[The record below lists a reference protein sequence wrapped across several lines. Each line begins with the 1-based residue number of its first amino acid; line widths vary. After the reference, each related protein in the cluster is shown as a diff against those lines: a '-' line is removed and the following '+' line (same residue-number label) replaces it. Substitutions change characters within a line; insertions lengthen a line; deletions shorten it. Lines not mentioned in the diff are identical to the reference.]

1 MNSPNEVTRK
11 NLEFESER
19 PSSQNFG
26 GRLCKFA
33 GEVASIAPWA
43 LRTMKFSISSLALGS
58 IFTTALVGGEANA
71 QFGPSA
77 CNSDSRNTFVGT
89 VVDCTSSSITAA
101 ETFWLFKSNPNITL
115 DVNLSASTAVTV
127 SAGTNSIFNLIAFGN
142 GNIDFQQAANGQAI
156 TAQSGVPS
164 AILAR
169 IIEGTSNNR
178 ITISTTGNISVAS
191 SSSYAVLAY
200 GITSSNY
207 AEVLTA
213 TARDIDVTI
222 STANITGGGG
232 GIRVRTIGD
241 VTISSKN
248 ITVSSRNAIHIL
260 HPSVETSSA
269 QVTNSVN
276 VNVSSISVTQ
286 STGTNAGIQFQVSGA
301 SVSATVGSIT
311 NNTNSGQG
319 VLAVNQAD
327 VGDNPFS
334 LTVGSATVN
343 NYVLF
348 LAAAR
353 KTGTVT
359 FTATGSMIGAS
370 AADIAT
376 AGDISVSIKSF
387 RTLQSH
393 QQKDA
398 FDLTGKNITLSASGT
413 ISTRARAIN
422 VSHKGN
428 VSITTS
434 ETVTGR
440 TSGSTIHVNG
450 AAGVANSANVTIST
464 PGDVVNTHGSAHAAI
479 FAGGTQNGLLT
490 INAVNVTSS
499 GENAISIDPNNGNVN
514 ITTAGE
520 IKATGNFTNATAIRI
535 RNVSTSNTGSP
546 TVTITLN
553 EGSVIGTTGK
563 RAFYITADNS
573 AAKLNTDITVKS
585 SASII
590 GAVTLGRGNDKL
602 KFAGG
607 SYSLGSGQVIN
618 AGESSNDNDILE
630 FQTGSWN
637 LTAANFTNWETL
649 NISSG
654 VTIKYL
660 GKGETN
666 GQNLGFS
673 TVNLSGSLTFLDGTA
688 GDHLD
693 IAGNLNGNGIIYID
707 VDLAAKTA
715 DRIVIAGSVSGN
727 FEIRLTDVTP
737 AGSTPA
743 IDENIRVVSIGTGGN
758 TSAFTLQDTFFFSGN
773 FKYQLVATGNQH
785 LELNSTQSILR
796 CIESSLNLG
805 NYTCSG
811 VIAAPEDIVKG
822 GTRNLVATLDASAT
836 VNVSADIAF
845 SIVGG
850 NGITFTQAAN
860 GGTLNASG
868 AALGVVRAQTQGN
881 GVVSVTLTGTGNLTG
896 SGNGIFAKSTGTGTI
911 TISAAAISATH
922 SQATAI
928 RAEGK
933 GANVSV
939 NTTGTISGGQFGI
952 FAKNTGDTG
961 LVTVNATAPVNSVSG
976 TAIYAYGKGR
986 GVSVTVSSNGTAA
999 VVSGGVT
1006 GIKAENFNTTGESSV
1021 AVYVTGN
1028 ITTTGGDAIHVTNSS
1043 NGGININIS
1052 GDISGGTNALSV
1064 RNEKSGDITIVASG
1078 KLVGTGSS
1086 SSDNDRV
1093 DGISAVDNGSG
1104 NISISVHDIEGND
1117 DGVDA
1122 NNYKGGSITVTVTGE
1137 AKGNGEDYSDAGV
1150 YAYNDGEG
1158 DGITVNLPAG
1168 ANSKG
1173 AYGIYID
1180 NRGRGGVTLDARG
1193 DIEGLYF
1200 DGVYVR
1206 NEGTTINVTVKDV
1219 QAYEDGVDVRAQG
1232 TGHTT
1237 ITHVAGGSIEATDND
1252 DSIGIYVIGKNSGN
1266 LTVSMFGDIYG
1277 YDRAVYVDN
1286 YGSGNIELLVGS
1298 AADLTGAEREGINV
1312 RNRNAGGNVK
1322 ITVSGDVAGN
1332 SHSVRVRNQGTG
1344 YLTMSGS
1351 GTINNSD
1358 GKAVELSHSGSGAL
1372 SFEWGTLTAKNEGID
1387 ITSLGDGIVT
1397 VSATSVTSSDEE
1409 SVVIINSGAGA
1420 VSVNI
1425 TNATAKKNAVQV
1437 ENLGAGALT
1446 FTSTGTISSTGSAEV
1461 ATGVDLVSSGNTLS
1475 VTVNDVNATKDGV
1488 RAVNNGSG
1496 VTNVTLNG
1504 DILLSGTGAKFGITL
1519 SGATGASATVT
1530 VNSGATISG
1539 AQTGVYAR
1547 ARTTESVYVVFSG
1560 SVNATSRGVVAS
1572 NDGIGDV
1579 EVTIDGDITS
1589 GSGLNDAALSTLTQ
1603 GGSATV
1609 TINSGVLTGT
1619 TAILGDEST
1628 SQINLNASAEIKGGV
1643 ALGGGADSFL
1653 INGGKFDNT
1662 AILDGGSDSGQD
1674 DSSID
1679 TLSFTTGSP
1688 VIDVANLKNWEK
1700 IVVSSGVTVHTSGS
1714 GRLVAG
1720 ELNMGSGGVLSLS
1733 QGLGVDDA
1741 ADDSVELSG
1750 NLTGSGII
1758 HLDIDFTRD
1767 AVKTDTITIQGNV
1780 TGQHKIRLTSVT
1792 PVGTARLADGPITV
1806 ATVVGTA
1813 DANSIILE
1821 NTTFGAFAY
1830 VYTLTFNASTKT
1842 YTLAGSQG
1850 TLRCN
1855 EVANSAGS
1863 FTCAGA
1869 IINPESIARV
1879 GSGNV
1884 NVTLGGTATVQIV
1897 GGVAF
1902 SVQGG
1907 GNVAFRQEAGGGA
1920 ITASGQ
1926 SIGVVH
1932 ATATGNGT
1940 VTINIVGAASQG
1952 GSGTAI
1958 SATGVG
1964 TGIVGV
1970 SVAAVTANH
1979 SGATAIRATGNGASV
1994 SINGGAVIGG
2004 QAAVVAKNTSSTGA
2018 VVVGLTGAVS
2028 SSGGTAID
2036 VAGAGQSVT
2045 VTASSTVTALTTG
2058 VKAVNSG
2065 SGSGTVSV
2073 SVSGAVT
2080 ATNST
2085 GIYVHSEATGDI
2097 EISAA
2102 AVTGKEIGVNIK
2114 NDNGGNIRLTSTG
2127 AVTASGTTEEH
2138 AGIHAM
2144 NDERGNGMTLSVSA
2158 TSGAVGLLVV
2168 NSGAG
2173 GVSVTANGAVTGT
2186 VGDGISVTNSGTTTA
2201 ITAGS
2206 VTAEK
2211 IGINLQ
2217 GNGTGDESI
2226 SVTAGSTITAKGHG
2240 INHKMVGGGNASIN
2254 VAGTISSEMKAV
2266 YVDNTTGTG
2275 DVSVTVAS
2283 GASIAGTH
2291 GIHVMTLSGAGSTS
2305 LTILGAVS
2313 GTESGI
2319 HFVDTTD
2326 SAVTISGTGSVS
2338 SAEGDA
2344 IYVRATGSGGVSVG
2358 IGSATSNAA
2367 NGMDV
2372 RNAGTDDLTILA
2384 TGAVTGSGTEGLGI
2398 NAHNG
2403 ATGENLSV
2411 TAGTVGGVSGGLI
2424 VVNEGS
2430 GTTTVVATGAVSA
2443 SGGDGINIDSKET
2456 TTGLTVSTTGATG
2469 HVGIKAIHLGTG
2481 DLTFTDSGSV
2491 TGNGTESGAHGI
2503 HAQLSASGTNL
2514 SLTASSA
2521 TGAVSGIIADNDG
2534 SGTITVVATGDVVG
2548 QGGAGIEASNVSGAG
2563 AMSITASGATG
2574 STWGIRP
2581 LNIASGTTTTVTTTG
2596 NVVGQA
2602 NHGIEV
2608 MHGASLGN
2616 ITISAAAVSGKLSAI
2631 KAHHA
2636 GDANISI
2643 TTSGRVV
2650 ASDADHHGIEATL
2663 VGASGDVVSSGAIN
2677 IVVSSEVVGGGGDGR
2692 GIKATSGGQ
2701 TTTIVLNSGA
2711 VVRAASGVAIE
2722 TGSGRSIITVNEGGT
2737 VSGNVDLGTE
2747 VDIVTFEG
2755 GTLGAVIFDG
2765 GEETTSTVIDTSK
2778 DVFNLNRGNFD
2789 IGSAQ
2794 FNNFEIFNI
2803 RDFATVIVNGNK
2815 TLTAEEFSIRGTINM
2830 VDSVADDSL
2839 TVAGNMEGGGTFLV
2853 DADLYTGRIDT
2864 LTVTGNLTGTSTIRV
2879 TDISQRFGAGQDN
2892 NITVVTVRGTA
2903 NASNF
2908 TLHGGSV
2915 ISGSFQYLLNYD
2927 ETTKTFN
2934 LVGRSTGAP
2943 MLLSTPVAFFDGFAR
2958 APSLHQRRTDRSFVD
2973 TDTESSGR
2981 GGWSRLINGNF
2992 SYGNAQNGRADY
3004 NIDATGF
3011 QMGYDFAEIP
3021 ADGGSWILGVTSQYN
3036 EVKAGVLIDDFNL
3049 GGTMTATGYG
3059 IGATATYYNV
3069 NGAYVDLQAQYNN
3082 INANFPTPTLGLLMN
3097 GVEAIAMVMSME
3109 LGQRYR
3115 VNDKI
3120 ALVSHGQV
3128 AWGQVDTDNFETEQ
3142 SQKVAFGADGG
3153 LTARIGMG
3161 GEYHDERYSSFVLL
3175 NLFYDAFNEWNVA
3188 FDDEIVTD
3196 TVGSTEVELNFG
3208 GSMKVDE
3215 AAAFFVQAGYRTS
3228 IEGGDGERSSTNF
3241 SMGMRWSW

>member
-33 GEVASIAPWA
+33 GEVASVAPSA
-43 LRTMKFSISSLALGS
+43 FRTLKVSVSSLALGS
-58 IFTTALVGGEANA
+58 IIASSMIASEVHA

-77 CNSDSRNTFVGT
+77 CSVNTNNAFIGT
-89 VVDCTSSSITAA
+89 VVNCSASSMTAA
-101 ETFWLFKSNPNITL
+101 ETWSLFESNPNILL
-115 DVNLSASTAVTV
+115 DVDLSSSTAVTV
-127 SAGTNSIFNLIAFGN
+127 STGTSSVFTMLAFGA
-142 GNIDFQQAANGQAI
+142 GGIDFTQAASGQAI
-156 TAQSGVPS
+156 TAQSNVPS
-164 AILAR
+164 VFNAMIV
-169 IIEGTSNNR
+169 GGTNDSTSNQR

-191 SSSYAVLAY
+191 SSSYAIRAY

-213 TARDIDVTI
+213 SARDIDVTI
-222 STANITGGGG
+222 TTANITGGGG

-241 VTISSKN
+241 VTISSNN
-248 ITVSSRNAIHIL
+248 IRVSSKQAIHIL

-276 VNVSSISVTQ
+276 VNVSSITVTHA
-286 STGTNAGIQFQVSGA
+286 SGSEVGIDFDVSGA
-301 SVSATVGSIT
+301 SVSAVVGSIT
-311 NNTNSGQG
+311 NNTSSGIG
-319 VLAVNQAD
+319 FLSINQQD
-327 VGDNPFS
+327 QGDNPFS
-334 LTVGSATVN
+334 LSVGSATVN
-343 NYVLF
+343 NYVF
-348 LAAAR
+348 FFAASR

-359 FTATGSMIGAS
+359 FTATGNMIGAA

-393 QQKDA
+393 QAKDA

-413 ISTRARAIN
+413 ISTRARVIN
-422 VSHKGN
+422 VIHSGN

-434 ETVTGR
+434 ETVTGS
-440 TSGSTIHVNG
+440 TSGSTIHVSG
-450 AAGVANSANVTIST
+450 ADNVANNANVTIST
-464 PGDVVNTHGSAHAAI
+464 PGDVVNTHQSAHAAI
-479 FAGGTQNGLLT
+479 FAGGTPNGLLT
-490 INAVNVTSS
+490 VNAVNVTSS
-499 GENAISIDPNNGNVN
+499 GENAISLDPNNGNVN

-520 IKATGNFTNATAIRI
+520 IKATGNSTDATAIRV
-535 RNVSTSNTGSP
+535 RNITTSNTGSP

-553 EGSVIGTTGK
+553 EGSVIGASGK
-563 RAFYITADNS
+563 RAFYISADNS

-673 TVNLSGSLTFLDGTA
+673 TVNLNGSLTFLDGTA

-715 DRIVIAGSVSGN
+715 DRVVIAGSVSGN

-758 TSAFTLQDTFFFSGN
+758 TAAFSLQDTFFFSGN

-796 CIESSLNLG
+796 CIESSTNLG

-911 TISAAAISATH
+911 TISAAAINATH

-939 NTTGTISGGQFGI
+939 NTSGTISGGQFGI

-961 LVTVNATAPVNSVSG
+961 LVTINTTAPVNSESG

-986 GVSVTVSSNGTAA
+986 GVSVTVSSTGTADI
-999 VVSGGVT
+999 VKGGVT

-1021 AVYVTGN
+1021 AIYVTGN

-1052 GDISGGTNALSV
+1052 GNISGGTDAIDV
-1064 RNEKSGDITIVASG
+1064 RNEKSGDITIVATG

-1086 SSDNDRV
+1086 SSDNNAV
-1093 DGISAVDNGSG
+1093 DGIQALDNGAG
-1104 NISISVHDIEGND
+1104 NISISAQDVVGND
-1117 DGVDA
+1117 DGVYA
-1122 NNYKGGSITVTVTGE
+1122 KNRGGGSITVTVTGE
-1137 AKGNGEDYSDAGV
+1137 AEGKGENYDDAGV
-1150 YAYNDGEG
+1150 YAVNDDRS
-1158 DGITVNLPAG
+1158 DGITVNLPAN
-1168 ANSKG
+1168 AESKG
-1173 AYGIYID
+1173 ATGIYIR
-1180 NRGRGGVTLDARG
+1180 NGGRGGVTLNAPG
-1193 DIEGLYF
+1193 DIEGVYF

-1206 NEGTTINVTVKDV
+1206 NDGTTINVTVRDV
-1219 QAYEDGVDVRAQG
+1219 NAYEDGVDVRARG

-1237 ITHVAGGSIEATDND
+1237 ITHLAGGTIEATEHD
-1252 DSIGIYVIGKNSGN
+1252 DSNGMYIIAKDSGN
-1266 LTVSMFGDIYG
+1266 VTVNMSGEIIG
-1277 YDRAVYVDN
+1277 YTRAVYVDN
-1286 YGSGNIELLVGS
+1286 YGKGNIELKVGS
-1298 AADLTGAEREGINV
+1298 DADLTGEEEEGIYV

-1322 ITVSGDVAGN
+1322 ITVSGEVAGN
-1332 SHSVRVRNQGTG
+1332 THSVKVRNQGSG
-1344 YLTMSGS
+1344 YLTMSGN

-1387 ITSLGDGIVT
+1387 ITSLGDGTVT

-1409 SVVIINSGAGA
+1409 SVIITNSGAGA

-1437 ENLGAGALT
+1437 SNLGAGALT
-1446 FTSTGTISSTGSAEV
+1446 FTSTGTISTTGSAEV
-1461 ATGVDLVSSGNTLS
+1461 ATGVDLVSSGNTLT

-1496 VTNVTLNG
+1496 VTSVTLNG

-1519 SGATGASATVT
+1519 SGATAASSTIT

-1539 AQTGVYAR
+1539 AQTGVYAN

-1572 NDGIGDV
+1572 NVGIGDV

-1619 TAILGDEST
+1619 TAILGDESN
-1628 SQINLNASAEIKGGV
+1628 SQISLNASAEIKGGV

-1653 INGGKFDNT
+1653 INGGKFDNA
-1662 AILDGGSDSGQD
+1662 AILDGGSDAGD
-1674 DSSID
+1674 DKSID

-1700 IVVSSGVTVHTSGS
+1700 IVVSSGVTVNTSGS

-1720 ELNMGSGGVLSLS
+1720 ELNMGSGGILSLS

-1741 ADDSVELSG
+1741 ADDSVDLSG

-1813 DANSIILE
+1813 DANSIVLE
-1821 NTTFGAFAY
+1821 NRTFGAFAY

-1863 FTCAGA
+1863 FTCAGT

-1940 VTINIVGAASQG
+1940 VTINVVGAASLG

-1970 SVAAVTANH
+1970 NVAAVTANH
-1979 SGATAIRATGNGASV
+1979 SGATAIQATGNGASV
-1994 SINGGAVIGG
+1994 SINGGAVSGG
-2004 QAAVVAKNTSSTGA
+2004 RAAVVAKNTSSTGA
-2018 VVVGLTGAVS
+2018 VFVGLTGAVS

-2085 GIYVHSEATGDI
+2085 GIYVHSVTTGDI
-2097 EISAA
+2097 AISAA
-2102 AVTGKEIGVNIK
+2102 AVTGKEIGINVK

-2144 NDERGNGMTLSVSA
+2144 NDERGNGMTLNVSA

-2168 NSGAG
+2168 NNGAG

-2226 SVTAGSTITAKGHG
+2226 SVTAGSTITAKEHG

-2254 VAGTISSEMKAV
+2254 VAGTISSEMKAI

-2283 GASIAGTH
+2283 GASVAGTH

-2344 IYVRATGSGGVSVG
+2344 IYVRATGSGGVSVA
-2358 IGSATSNAA
+2358 IGSATSSAA
-2367 NGMDV
+2367 DGMDV
-2372 RNAGTDDLTILA
+2372 RNVGTDDLTILA

-2411 TAGTVGGVSGGLI
+2411 TAGTVGGVSGGLV

-2534 SGTITVVATGDVVG
+2534 SGTTTVVATGDVVG

-2563 AMSITASGATG
+2563 AMSITASGSTG
-2574 STWGIRP
+2574 STWGIRA

-2631 KAHHA
+2631 KAHHS
-2636 GDANISI
+2636 GNANISV

-2663 VGASGDVVSSGAIN
+2663 VGTSGAIN

-2692 GIKATSGGQ
+2692 GIMATSSGQ

-2737 VSGNVDLGTE
+2737 VSGNVNLGTE

-2815 TLTAEEFSIRGTINM
+2815 TLTAEEFTIRGTINM

-2853 DADLYTGRIDT
+2853 DADLFSGRIDT

-2981 GGWSRLINGNF
+2981 GGWSRLINGNY

-3004 NIDATGF
+3004 DIDATGF

-3059 IGATATYYNV
+3059 VGATATYYNV

-3097 GVEAIAMVMSME
+3097 GVEAIAMVVSME

-3161 GEYHDERYSSFVLL
+3161 GEYHDERYSSFVLV

-3215 AAAFFVQAGYRTS
+3215 AAAVFVQAGYRTS